1 MAFWRFGFVGI
12 IYVSLPLVLIVKKN
26 YCFWQ
31 FHENWICLLEYF
43 FHYFYEIFI
52 YNYYLLIMPAVW
64 AFCILLGLGA
74 LIIPEERHIPP
85 AVCVGTA
92 LGSARSSPCTQIFIC
107 GSQSDWQ
114 TTQYTQE
121 SLQLRTQSWPQAL
134 FQFPVQG
141 YEFPWGTCNLNL
153 GK

>member
-1 MAFWRFGFVGI
+1 MLVYLWCWLWKRIIVFGSFMRTGLGTEHCK
-12 IYVSLPLVLIVKKN
+12 IY
-26 YCFWQ
+26 
-31 FHENWICLLEYF
+31 LLEYF

-134 FQFPVQG
+134 FQFPVTRL
-141 YEFPWGTCNLNL
+141 WVSMRNM
-153 GK
+153 